1 MRPSSAGR
9 YLRKLVTGAAAV
21 LLVSGVGLIGVSLAS
36 QKEAPQ
42 VPLSIDI
49 SDLAPEPVLGDSG
62 GDDLGGYF
70 NLQSAAERTASEAQL
85 IATIGASAPSDKF
98 PSRVITPTLPR
109 SEPATLDIPA
119 IDVHSVV
126 QQVGQTADGALE
138 VPAPGPHYD
147 EAAWYRHS
155 PTPGE
160 LGPSVLLGHIDSAA
174 NGPSVFFDLGKL
186 LPGDR
191 ISVTRADDSVA
202 TFIVDKVARYSK
214 NDFPTN
220 LVYGDI
226 DHAGLRILTCG
237 GAFDNSTGHYLDNI
251 VVFASLLDPSKG

>member
-1 MRPSSAGR
+1 MGSSSTGR
-9 YLRKLVTGAAAV
+9 YLRQLVTGAAAV

-42 VPLSIDI
+42 VPLSN
-49 SDLAPEPVLGDSG
+49 SEPGLAPESVLGDSG
-62 GDDLGGYF
+62 GNDLGGYF
-70 NLQSAAERTASEAQL
+70 NLQSAAERTMSEAQL
-85 IATIGASAPSDKF
+85 HTTIGASAPGAMF
-98 PSRVITPTLPR
+98 PSRAATPTLSR

-119 IDVHSVV
+119 IGVHSVV
-126 QQVGQTADGALE
+126 RQVGQTADGALE

-174 NGPSVFFDLGKL
+174 NGPSVFFNLGDLV
-186 LPGDR
+186 PGDQ
-191 ISVTRADDSVA
+191 IAVTRADDSVA
-202 TFIVDKVARYSK
+202 TFVVDEVARYAK
-214 NDFPTN
+214 DDFPTN
-220 LVYGDI
+220 LVYGNI
-226 DHAGLRILTCG
+226 EHAGLRILTCG

-251 VVFASLLDPSKG
+251 VVFASLLDPSKS